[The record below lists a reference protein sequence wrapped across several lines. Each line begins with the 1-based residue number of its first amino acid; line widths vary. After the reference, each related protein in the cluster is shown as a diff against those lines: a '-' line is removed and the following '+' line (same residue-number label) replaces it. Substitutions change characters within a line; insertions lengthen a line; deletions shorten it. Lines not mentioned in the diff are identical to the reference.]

1 MKKYDLYLFD
11 FDGTL
16 LNTLSSLEYVFT
28 YSYGKIGI
36 NFKPEDT
43 VLFSRVSLQQGYEIV
58 HANPD
63 DWPLFCDTIEASLDF
78 PEALKR
84 NEPYAESMEF
94 FKYLEDHKIL
104 AGIVTSNKQKH
115 VKDVLTVMG
124 VDTRLFTVYMGSKQY
139 ENYKPHP
146 EPILK
151 ALEAFGYKGPL
162 DKVVYVGDGMN
173 DMECAINAGVDAVL
187 VDRINAF
194 EESNK
199 YIKIKNLMELFN

>member
-151 ALEAFGYKGPL
+151 ALEVLGYKGPL